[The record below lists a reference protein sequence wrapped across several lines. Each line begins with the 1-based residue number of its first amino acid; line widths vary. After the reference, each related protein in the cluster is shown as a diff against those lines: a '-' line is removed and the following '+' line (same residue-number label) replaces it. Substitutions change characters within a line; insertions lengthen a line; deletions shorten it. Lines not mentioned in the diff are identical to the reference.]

1 MAGAQDRVSLG
12 MAQASSV
19 MAERSDPI
27 ANYSGAIAN
36 HSRAIANYSRAIAKH
51 AEAQEAQEAQEAKE
65 AKEAKTPEWTNAI
78 PGAGAEGAQW
88 FDGGCGKWGITGSV
102 SAVLR
107 GGAAGAGR
115 QRGPRR

>member
-1 MAGAQDRVSLG
+1 MAGAQDRVSPG

-36 HSRAIANYSRAIAKH
+36 HSGAIAKH
-51 AEAQEAQEAQEAKE
+51 AEAQEAQEAKE
-65 AKEAKTPEWTNAI
+65 AKKLRSTRSKD
-78 PGAGAEGAQW
+78 PGM
-88 FDGGCGKWGITGSV
+88 DRSHSGGGGQRERRGLTAAVGKGITGWFP
-102 SAVLR
+102 AVLR